1 MDKERNYKEL
11 QKAVTKT
18 LGMGE
23 AFGEITFKRILEE
36 MSQDVS
42 YDLFGVRFDLVEKSA
57 PTEPSNTTN

>member
-36 MSQDVS
+36 MPQDVLQDMFGGRVEG
-42 YDLFGVRFDLVEKSA
+42 YDYAIFA
-57 PTEPSNTTN
+57 QPSDITD